1 MPTKSE
7 TKPHIGSLFE
17 RGIRGWLA
25 WQSRRRLPRTQGN
38 LEIAGLKAP
47 VEVLRDEWGV
57 AHIYAHGSE
66 DLFLAQGFVHAQERL
81 WQMDFQRR
89 AASGRLSEVL
99 GEAAAP
105 VDRWV
110 RTLGLRRTAE
120 REAANLT
127 DESRACMEAYA
138 RGVNAFIAAGPLPVE
153 FSLLRYSPEAWSPA
167 DSLAWAKMIAWSLAV
182 NWESEL
188 LRARLI
194 ERLGLVLES
203 YLEPPDPSDWPT
215 VLGEDGAA
223 PSFLASAVEKLVGLV
238 NERLALQAWQKAG
251 AARPFTAPGSDGGL
265 GSNAWVVSGQRSASG
280 KPIFANDMHL
290 SLSAPAIWFENHLCA
305 DEINATGVSFPGVP
319 GLVAGHNGKIA
330 WGFTNGFA
338 DIQDVYVERVRRG
351 GDGQV
356 QYLFCGE
363 WRNAEV
369 LHEEVRVRGGRTESV
384 EVVITHHGPLITDLA
399 PDLADGQALAL
410 RWTDLEPGEPVHS
423 VLAILRARDCHE
435 FRQAVS
441 DWSGPVQNAV
451 CADIKGNIAYQLIGR
466 VPLRNRGDGSVPVPG
481 WSGEYEWRGLVPFEE
496 LPSLFNPSR
505 GYIVTANNRITGRE
519 LRDALGRDYC
529 NASRAQRIVELL
541 QGQPRVDT
549 AYMRRMQLDQVS
561 PAAREIAAALVRLA
575 DGDPQTKELVSL
587 LKGWD
592 GNLNPDS
599 PQAAVYEVFL
609 RAFIR
614 RSLNGRL
621 GEWTERYMGI
631 GPTPGLAGGS
641 LFSEKG
647 ISWALAALEEPDGRW
662 QELTGEPVREVARA
676 ALAEAGEFLSRELG
690 PDPRGWAWGRLHRL
704 IFAHYLDEMPA
715 LKAIFDRGPYPMG
728 GDSSTIWAGSLLLAT
743 RDWRALVGPPF
754 RFIADLAD
762 LDHCLGV
769 LAPGNSGHTASRHY
783 DDQIE
788 DWFNGEYHPML
799 YRREEVEAAAV
810 ERMVLRPAGA

>member
-1 MPTKSE
+1 MSSRSE
-7 TKPHIGSLFE
+7 TKPRIGSLFQ
-17 RGIRGWLA
+17 RGMGGWLA

-38 LEIAGLKAP
+38 LEVPGLKAP

-57 AHIYAHGSE
+57 AHIYAQNSE

-99 GEAAAP
+99 GEATVP

-110 RTLGLRRTAE
+110 RILGLRRIAE
-120 REAANLT
+120 REVANLT

-138 RGVNAFIAAGPLPVE
+138 RGVNAFIAVGPLPVE
-153 FSLLRYSPEAWSPA
+153 FSLLRYSPEAWFPA

-203 YLEPPDPSDWPT
+203 YLEPPDPSGWPT

-223 PSFLASAVEKLVGLV
+223 PPFLAAAVEKLAALV
-238 NERLALQAWQKAG
+238 NERLALQAWQKAE
-251 AARPFTAPGSDGGL
+251 ASRSFTAPGSDGGL

-280 KPIFANDMHL
+280 KPIIANDMHL
-290 SLSAPAIWFENHLCA
+290 GLSAPAIWFENHLCA
-305 DEINATGVSFPGVP
+305 GEINATGVSFPGVP

-338 DIQDVYVERVRRG
+338 DVQDVYIERVRRG
-351 GDGQV
+351 EEGQV
-356 QYLFCGE
+356 QYQFLDE

-369 LHEEVRVRGGRTESV
+369 LHEEVRVKGGRTESV

-399 PDLADGQALAL
+399 PDLADGEALAL

-423 VLAILRARDCHE
+423 VLAILRAKDCHE

-466 VPLRNRGDGSVPVPG
+466 VPVRSRGDGSVPVPG
-481 WSGEYEWRGLVPFEE
+481 WSGEYEWQGFVPFEE

-505 GYIVTANNRITGRE
+505 GYIVTANNRITARE

-529 NASRAQRIVELL
+529 NASRAQRIAELL
-541 QGQPRVDT
+541 QEQPRVDT
-549 AYMRRMQLDQVS
+549 TFIRRMQLDQVS

-575 DGDPQTKELVSL
+575 DGDPQTEKLVSL

-592 GNLNPDS
+592 GSLNPDS
-599 PQAAVYEVFL
+599 PQAAIYEVFL

-621 GEWTERYMGI
+621 GEWTERYMGV

-647 ISWALAALEEPDGRW
+647 ITWALAALKEPDGRW
-662 QELTGEPVREVARA
+662 QELTGETVKEIARA
-676 ALAEAGEFLSRELG
+676 AIVEASEFLSREQG
-690 PDPRGWAWGRLHRL
+690 PDPRGWAWGRLHQL
-704 IFAHYLDEMPA
+704 VFTHYLDEMPA
-715 LKAIFDRGPYPMG
+715 LKAVFDRGPYPMG

-769 LAPGNSGHTASRHY
+769 LAPGNSGHPASRHY

-788 DWFNGEYHPML
+788 GWFKGEFHPML

-810 ERMVLRPAGA
+810 ERMVLKPADA